1 MISPRLSKVVGGTRL
16 TTDLINSMIK
26 RTEYAAD
33 LLQQYKL
40 IAGNQMYIEPH
51 YDGTRVS
58 YLQPVGG
65 GATPTP
71 IVTTD
76 EYGFDFIKP
85 NVQYTFPSF
94 TAPPGELLGPG
105 INISKATSGRL
116 VISGG
121 AWEHGVFAP
130 DNGFVR
136 GYGSGTTLTLPIPF
150 GQFFVGWISCGY
162 GPTFPFTG
170 GTIQWVTD

>member
-1 MISPRLSKVVGGTRL
+1 MIYPRLNRVRNGQRL
-16 TTDLINSMIK
+16 SVELVNGLIK

-33 LLQQYKL
+33 LLRQYKL
-40 IAGNQMYIEPH
+40 VAGINIDIQGL
-51 YDGTRVS
+51 YDGTAVDSTRITI
-58 YLQPVGG
+58 P
-65 GATPTP
+65 
-71 IVTTD
+71 TTD
-76 EYGFDFIKP
+76 DFGFDFIRL
-85 NVQYTFPSF
+85 NVPYTFPPF